1 MFLESLSPRPII
13 PPLLSVH
20 KRQGPHCQPCQ
31 GERFQ
36 DAKKLDSIKGGKNT
50 PAEHAASMATRVVER
65 EESMALSAWHLR
77 DNAPRSKLLIDE
89 HVVRLGTSLV
99 GFM

>member
-13 PPLLSVH
+13 PPLLSLCTKGMDHIVSH
-20 KRQGPHCQPCQ
+20 VKAS
-31 GERFQ
+31 FQ

-65 EESMALSAWHLR
+65 EESMALSA
-77 DNAPRSKLLIDE
+77 
-89 HVVRLGTSLV
+89 
-99 GFM
+99 

>member
-1 MFLESLSPRPII
+1 MSLSALDQLYHRCRRCTKGRDHIV
-13 PPLLSVH
+13 SHV
-20 KRQGPHCQPCQ
+20 KAS
-31 GERFQ
+31 FQ

-50 PAEHAASMATRVVER
+50 PAEHAGSMATRVVER